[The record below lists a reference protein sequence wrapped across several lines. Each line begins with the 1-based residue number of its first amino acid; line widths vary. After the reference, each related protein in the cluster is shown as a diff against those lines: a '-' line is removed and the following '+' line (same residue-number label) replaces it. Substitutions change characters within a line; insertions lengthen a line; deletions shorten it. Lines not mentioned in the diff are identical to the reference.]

1 MWICEEKLKYN
12 LVVTWYLNSY
22 KVMLLLPHLF
32 ESIGFVDNFGAAG
45 SKVLV
50 TELRED
56 SGPRLDVD
64 SEALH
69 ARGVTPQLRPVIKYD
84 DCVSHII
91 C

>member
-1 MWICEEKLKYN
+1 
-12 LVVTWYLNSY
+12 
-22 KVMLLLPHLF
+22 MLLLPHLF

-84 DCVSHII
+84 DYVPISQKFLKNMFSKTQVFFCLQ
-91 C
+91 